1 MAASLPAK
9 LKTPSISPFANRAA
23 QLEKFRPIV
32 SYWCN
37 YQIVQ
42 QILGKNLHAVDDE
55 CREFTMALMD
65 KLETAK
71 NQSPPVDA
79 IVDDI
84 AAKAYIEQFA
94 LETFQK
100 ADNAIHTDKASKQT
114 IDTFQAASTFLE
126 LMSIWTNPLDAET
139 ASKIKYAKYHALRI
153 AKAIKAG
160 EDPNASNPKD
170 DIPPAVSPGLA
181 TPGDAMQIDSTQPSS
196 AGGPYIAPSVES
208 APDSMLP
215 SRTAS
220 AQPGPAIV
228 PPPAEPFKPE
238 PGVSPIE
245 PADEPNSRHG
255 SVGGGYFPE
264 VPTFTSQ
271 PSAPT
276 IPTAEP
282 DLGPANTQTTAPSNL
297 PPTGPSQPIQS
308 PRDFY
313 SQNTPHMPPAPQAF
327 SPPPAPVPQHASLPH
342 PAAPVQ
348 SLAQAAPPPQAY
360 QPPAAQGPLRT
371 DDESVAQAQK
381 HAKWAISALNF
392 EDVNTAVKELRIALQ
407 ALGAS

>member
-1 MAASLPAK
+1 MAAALPAK
-9 LKTPSISPFANRAA
+9 LKIPSISPLATRAA

-42 QILGKNLHAVDDE
+42 QILGKNLHAADDE
-55 CREFTMALMD
+55 CRDYTMALMD

-79 IVDDI
+79 VVDDI

-100 ADNAIHTDKASKQT
+100 ADDAIHSDRASKQT

-126 LMSIWTNPLDAET
+126 LLSIWTNPLDAET
-139 ASKIKYAKYHALRI
+139 TSKIKYAKYHALRI

-160 EDPNASNPKD
+160 EDPNASNPKEEVA
-170 DIPPAVSPGLA
+170 PALSPGLA
-181 TPGDAMQIDSTQPSS
+181 TPGDQMQIDSLHPSS
-196 AGGPYIAPSVES
+196 DGGIYRPPTVES
-208 APDSMLP
+208 APESMLP

-220 AQPGPAIV
+220 VPQPGSAIV
-228 PPPAEPFKPE
+228 PPPPEPAKAEPD
-238 PGVSPIE
+238 VSPIE
-245 PADEPNSRHG
+245 PADANSRNG

-264 VPTFTSQ
+264 VPTFTSEL
-271 PSAPT
+271 SAPT
-276 IPTAEP
+276 MPTAEP
-282 DLGPANTQTTAPSNL
+282 DLGPASTQTAPAPDIL
-297 PPTGPSQPIQS
+297 PSGSSQPMQS

-313 SQNTPHMPPAPQAF
+313 AQNAPQAPQAPQAF
-327 SPPPAPVPQHASLPH
+327 SPPPAPVPHHASLPH
-342 PAAPVQ
+342 PAPPAQ
-348 SLAQAAPPPQAY
+348 SLTQAAPPPQVYQAPVQQRAY
-360 QPPAAQGPLRT
+360 RT
-371 DDESVAQAQK
+371 DDEAVAQAQK